1 MSRNFVAFGVLALA
15 GAALVVPEPSF
26 AGAGGIRG
34 GFRAGGFRAPAVIHR
49 NARAGILRT
58 GRAAA
63 FHGSVQLRP
72 PAAPRLSHG
81 LARTT
86 VRAPFARLE
95 RRDHRRF
102 MSGYIYP
109 TTIEGDSAYIGTP
122 YDPSDAI
129 PVYGPPPLPDFAD
142 PPPPPFP
149 APRFSST
156 REENQEAC
164 RSERVTVPASEGE
177 REITV
182 VRC

>member
-1 MSRNFVAFGVLALA
+1 MSRRFVAFAVLALV
-15 GAALVVPEPSF
+15 GTVLVVPDPSF

-34 GFRAGGFRAPAVIHR
+34 GFRAGGFRAPAIIHR
-49 NARAGILRT
+49 NTRAGILRS
-58 GRAAA
+58 GHAAA
-63 FHGSVQLRP
+63 FRGDVQLRL

-95 RRDHRRF
+95 RRHHRRF
-102 MSGYIYP
+102 MSGYYVYP
-109 TTIEGDSAYIGTP
+109 STIDGDSAYIGTP
-122 YDPSDAI
+122 YDPSEAI
-129 PVYGPPPLPDFAD
+129 PVYGPPPFAD
-142 PPPPPFP
+142 LADPPPPFP

-156 REENQEAC
+156 REDNQEAC